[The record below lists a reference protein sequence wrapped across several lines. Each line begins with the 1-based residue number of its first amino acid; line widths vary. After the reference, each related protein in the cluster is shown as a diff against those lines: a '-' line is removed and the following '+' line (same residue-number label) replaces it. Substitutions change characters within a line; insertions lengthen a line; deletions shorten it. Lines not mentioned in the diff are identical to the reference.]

1 MKKILTLFM
10 ATVVAMSMMAIPQVK
25 KAGNKMKPASKEQFE
40 AKTPA
45 QVKVKELAK
54 DAKVVRN
61 FDRPETAAKKLPA
74 KPAMRVATAQAADT
88 ITLHFDGFSVVPEW
102 YEETGDWY
110 MACSQ
115 GLWIVKFDILSESY
129 VGTFTE
135 EDLDLYYSYI
145 LTENDEYVD
154 YEKVVLT
161 ISETQVSQYLTIINL
176 HAVIDGSDGN
186 VYVITCEHSVLSPK
200 DELSHEITGA
210 TLTFDELTGLV
221 TLAGENADLNLTM
234 AYWATWPT
242 GRYTSG
248 DLDMEATHVTYQ
260 GVEQKLL
267 NVDMVVASGM
277 VDGVL
282 SYAAEVN
289 YYNQDTVLNHVSVV
303 APIAPAT
310 DTVHI
315 EAYNLDVDDSWAM
328 IFGWTYLYGST
339 SEWNIEGAVASWQA
353 EEGEWAGEDEVMLYL
368 TDMTIG
374 ETTEAIYATAEVV
387 MEEESGW
394 KAHLEG
400 LCKDGKYYVIDMK
413 FEVPEA
419 TDTVVLSF
427 PNSASAAFYPDLGND
442 LYLANE
448 NDEYFVALDI
458 YGVPMGGEF
467 TYDEM
472 DTYYTQ
478 LVKYGETKDEYTMIQ
493 IAGVNGVVYQTGDT
507 TWMKAEV
514 TGFDAVL
521 YQVELWYIVPTPT
534 EVVELTVDAAF
545 DNQLEAQGYY
555 TLSGVDETT
564 GLLVAMSPLSN
575 EVAGTFVNDGV
586 FGRFGEGQYDFYSTY
601 TYVAK
606 YLGVDEW
613 GDAQYDI
620 YTIEKGTL
628 TVTLDEEDNILAHA
642 SVICSNGVQ
651 YEIEMTSVFEEPH
664 LQYDAEYGVEK
675 VYTAADIVTAEYDA
689 DYGMAFW
696 QVEAADGSD
705 VCALYFFLEE
715 ADAEL
720 VIPEGEYA
728 INDTWDYGTV
738 LASTGYDPYNGAAPS
753 LYATLDG
760 EYLNIPLWFM
770 VDGTVTVKHVDGK
783 MKMTVDAVNSYN
795 QSINITYDGTATGSD
810 VEYEVYEDAITNL
823 VIDYDN
829 LLLIGGPSEAFQVEV
844 VLGLGDY
851 DRNTDAFQLLPESS
865 ISVLGSEAT
874 FVEGWASVDG
884 IEQSAIA
891 VVRCVWNEMA
901 LEFHLTMSATPME
914 ATVVVVENAT
924 VEIEKYLIFGD
935 TYDYSLKMTGVWTNE
950 GIDYP
955 VLVEVPVYYPEAT
968 EPYEIYSTVTVGG
981 WGDDDP
987 WLGFGEGYLTIT
999 PEGQKITATGI
1010 VENPMAGIAIDITIS
1025 GTITPTAVED
1035 ATVTVKP
1042 TKTIKNGQLIIV
1054 RDGKEFN
1061 AQGAILK

>member
-1 MKKILTLFM
+1 MKKFFTLFM
-10 ATVVAMSMMAIPQVK
+10 ATVVAMSMMAVPQVK
-25 KAGNKMKPASKEQFE
+25 KVGKKVNPTSKEQFE

-45 QVKVKELAK
+45 QAKALEMAK
-54 DAKVVRN
+54 DAKVLRSFERV
-61 FDRPETAAKKLPA
+61 EKEVKKVPA
-74 KPAMRVATAQAADT
+74 KSPLKVAAAQAADT
-88 ITLHFDGFSVVPEW
+88 IKLHFDGFSVAPEY
-102 YEETGDWY
+102 YEESGDWY

-115 GLWIVKFDILSESY
+115 GLWIVKFDILNESY
-129 VGTFTE
+129 VGSFTE
-135 EDLDLYYSYI
+135 ADLDLYYSYI
-145 LTENDEYVD
+145 LTEDDEYVD
-154 YEKVVLT
+154 YEKVVMT
-161 ISETQVSQYLTIINL
+161 ISESKVSQYLTVIDL

-210 TLTFDELTGLV
+210 TLTFDEWEGVATIAGKNADMDL
-221 TLAGENADLNLTM
+221 TLAYL
-234 AYWATWPT
+234 ATWPT

-260 GVEQKLL
+260 GVEQTLM

-303 APIAPAT
+303 APVAAAT

-315 EAYNLDVDDSWAM
+315 EAYNLDVDDSWAS

-339 SEWNIEGAVASWQA
+339 SEWNIEGAVASLQA

-387 MEEESGW
+387 MDEESGW

-467 TYDEM
+467 TYEQM

-507 TWMKAEV
+507 TWMQAEV

-521 YQVELWYIVPTPT
+521 YQVELWYVVPTP
-534 EVVELTVDAAF
+534 EEEVELTVDAAF

-564 GLLVAMSPLSN
+564 GLLVAMSPISN

-628 TVTLDEEDNILAHA
+628 TVTMDEENNILAKA

-651 YEIEMTSVFEEPH
+651 YEITLNSVYDIPH
-664 LQYDAEYGVEK
+664 LDYDAEIPVEK
-675 VYTAADIVTAEYDA
+675 AYTAADILTAEYDE
-689 DYGMAFW
+689 DYGMALV
-696 QVEAADGSD
+696 QVGAADGSD
-705 VCALYFFLEE
+705 VCALYFFIEE
-715 ADAEL
+715 TDEDI
-720 VIPEGEYA
+720 VIPAGTYT
-728 INDTWDYGTV
+728 IDDSWDYGTV
-738 LASTGYDPYNGAAPS
+738 LASEGYDAYSGSVSPS
-753 LYATLDG
+753 LYASCNEEGKL
-760 EYLNIPLWFM
+760 LLPMWFM
-770 VDGTVTVKHVDGK
+770 VGGSVTVEKVDGK
-783 MKMTVDAVNSYN
+783 MKMEINAVNSYN
-795 QSINITYDGTATGSD
+795 QPIHITYDGTATALEN
-810 VEYEVYEDAITNL
+810 VNVN
-823 VIDYDN
+823 
-829 LLLIGGPSEAFQVEV
+829 VEV
-844 VLGLGDY
+844 
-851 DRNTDAFQLLPESS
+851 EK
-865 ISVLGSEAT
+865 T
-874 FVEGWASVDG
+874 F
-884 IEQSAIA
+884 
-891 VVRCVWNEMA
+891 
-901 LEFHLTMSATPME
+901 
-914 ATVVVVENAT
+914 
-924 VEIEKYLIFGD
+924 
-935 TYDYSLKMTGVWTNE
+935 
-950 GIDYP
+950 
-955 VLVEVPVYYPEAT
+955 
-968 EPYEIYSTVTVGG
+968 
-981 WGDDDP
+981 
-987 WLGFGEGYLTIT
+987 
-999 PEGQKITATGI
+999 
-1010 VENPMAGIAIDITIS
+1010 
-1025 GTITPTAVED
+1025 
-1035 ATVTVKP
+1035 
-1042 TKTIKNGQLIIV
+1042 KNGQLLINRNGETYNV
-1054 RDGKEFN
+1054 MGVQVK
-1061 AQGAILK
+1061 